1 MEEKMTI
8 RINNLTLAL
17 EEDISLLV
25 EKAARKLNIPIKDIK
40 NFKILRESIDARKKD
55 NIKFNYAVELS
66 CSKEEKVVNRC
77 KSKDIA
83 LQEEEAS

>member
-1 MEEKMTI
+1 MTI

-40 NFKILRESIDARKKD
+40 
-55 NIKFNYAVELS
+55 KF
-66 CSKEEKVVNRC
+66 
-77 KSKDIA
+77 
-83 LQEEEAS
+83 

>member
-25 EKAARKLNIPIKDIK
+25 EKAKKEIKYTYK
-40 NFKILRESIDARKKD
+40 GH
-55 NIKFNYAVELS
+55 
-66 CSKEEKVVNRC
+66 KEF
-77 KSKDIA
+77 
-83 LQEEEAS
+83 